1 MDACN
6 VLAATHSNYAL
17 QINKDGRRARLIPSL
32 DGGLYQYD
40 GVAVEP
46 VPFTADTL
54 LSSSFRLNDQSIMVG
69 GKETETYGIDVPS
82 GKVLFCSGICVF
94 ARSIYACLLHV
105 SWVYLIIRLL

>member
-1 MDACN
+1 M
-6 VLAATHSNYAL
+6 
-17 QINKDGRRARLIPSL
+17 IPSL

-54 LSSSFRLNDQSIMVG
+54 LSSSLRLNDQSIMVG

-82 GKVLFCSGICVF
+82 GKVHYTVLKGMKFSMEMI
-94 ARSIYACLLHV
+94 A
-105 SWVYLIIRLL
+105 